1 MAWPA
6 MMEMLKCEKACF
18 KYKRWKGRNVCCK
31 YESMKYEPGVNI
43 IDIINIIPIIQ
54 FKLRLYTL
62 YFNTY
67 IVYVW

>member
-1 MAWPA
+1 MACDDGNV
-6 MMEMLKCEKACF
+6 EMWEGTCF

-31 YESMKYEPGVNI
+31 YESMNLVLNI